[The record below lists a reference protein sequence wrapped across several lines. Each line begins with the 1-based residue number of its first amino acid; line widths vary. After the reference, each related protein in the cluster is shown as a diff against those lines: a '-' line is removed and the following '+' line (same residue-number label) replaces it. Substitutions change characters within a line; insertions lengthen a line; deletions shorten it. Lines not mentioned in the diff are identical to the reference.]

1 MDNLSSFNTNYLD
14 IAKNKSVESRSNTE
28 QSSSGS
34 VDKEMFMKILVAQM
48 ANQDPLNPQDP
59 SQYVSQ
65 LAEFSGLEQMM
76 NINSNMEIL
85 LAFGNANLIN
95 SALGMATSLIGKEV
109 EISNENSGK
118 EGSENENY
126 VGEVQST
133 YIKDGIIY
141 LDVKLNDTGEIKS
154 FKYED
159 LLKISGKNNSE
170 GV

>member
-1 MDNLSSFNTNYLD
+1 MDNLNSLNSKSLG
-14 IAKNKSVESRSNTE
+14 IAKNDSVTSRNT
-28 QSSSGS
+28 SDTRSSGS

-65 LAEFSGLEQMM
+65 LAEFSSLEQMM
-76 NINSNMEIL
+76 NMNTNMDIL
-85 LAFGNANLIN
+85 LALSNANLIN

-109 EISNENSGK
+109 ELANENSEG
-118 EGSENENY
+118 EGSVNENF

-133 YIKDGIIY
+133 YVKDGIIY
-141 LDVKLNDTGEIKS
+141 LDVKLNETGEVKS

-159 LLKISGKNNSE
+159 LLKISNKNNSE
-170 GV
+170 DK